1 VEATGGLR
9 DTIKNFSESGE
20 TGMRFL
26 LEDLT
31 DSALYDTISR
41 ACDLYRRFPEVITAM
56 RKRAMEQ
63 DFSWNTSARRYIDVY
78 RWARKTPGT

>member
-1 VEATGGLR
+1 VEATSKLE
-9 DTIKNFSESGE
+9 DTIKIFFESGA
-20 TGMRFL
+20 TGTGFL

-56 RKRAMEQ
+56 YK
-63 DFSWNTSARRYIDVY
+63 
-78 RWARKTPGT
+78 